1 MSSPDARVWLRQSEH
16 RLDDPADP
24 VTTVLDKLA
33 KPVTTGGK
41 ADRVAVD
48 AEDALIAA
56 LKVKAERPDATI
68 TYVRR
73 QNRRGD
79 ARHPAHS
86 LSTNRR

>member
-1 MSSPDARVWLRQSEH
+1 MIFESDGGAFAPAIGYADRRKVEKMPSHYTVGLR
-16 RLDDPADP
+16 
-24 VTTVLDKLA
+24 A
-33 KPVTTGGK
+33 KGK

-56 LKVKAERPDATI
+56 LKVKTERPDATI

-86 LSTNRR
+86 LAPNRR